1 MEKLIDISGFVEKE
15 EDLLFIDA
23 YEGEF
28 YNVLS
33 PKPFTTYRKTGDLE
47 IKYLQKTTDIIGWF
61 ENKAELES
69 NIKNPND
76 KDIYITGIIAPYTRW
91 KARIFKNE
99 LTWEENGES
108 DIKII
113 RRFASPQMLALAKL
127 EPEEENYYSVG
138 KTAPFQL
145 YGAAP
150 YWECIGMYISHI
162 GDNFR
167 EFKRNGFKDGETA
180 YNQGLF
186 YIYNNHEWKEI
197 RIIEPF
203 ENYKKHIYKDLQND
217 RNIAIREGFKLG
229 TLEFFEPKE

>member
-15 EDLLFIDA
+15 NDLLNIEA

-33 PKPFTTYRKTGDLE
+33 PEPFTTYRKTSELE
-47 IKYLQKTTDIIGWF
+47 IKNLQKTTDIIGWF

-69 NIKNPND
+69 NVQKPND
-76 KDIYITGIIAPYTRW
+76 KDIYITGSFAPYTRW
-91 KARIFKNE
+91 KAKIFKDE
-99 LTWEENGES
+99 LTWEEDGES

-113 RRFASPQMLALAKL
+113 RRFASERMLDAAKL
-127 EPEEENYYSVG
+127 EPEENNYYSVG
-138 KTAPFQL
+138 KTAPFEL

-167 EFKRNGFKDGETA
+167 EFKRNGFKEGETA
-180 YNQGLF
+180 FNNGIF
-186 YIYNNHEWKEI
+186 YIYKNNVWTPIK
-197 RIIEPF
+197 IIEPF
-203 ENYKKHIYKDLQND
+203 ENYRKHIYRDNQND